1 MSKRPFLKKRIDELE
16 QIFKDS
22 GAELLTL
29 RALESELVHRS
40 TPRAIHLL
48 KAVRKSLAL
57 PQFIGKATEIRLF
70 DPPARQPIDPRSPGP
85 AGAQSVRTDFALRPP
100 MTPSS
105 APVARSVPPAP
116 KPAPRTEPI
125 QFPAP
130 APEERLPNSGVDL
143 SMSLEEAYKVLNVP
157 IGADW
162 ETIEASRRIIVGRSN
177 PALLKGVALEK
188 RRILIE
194 AAERANIAMQVLT
207 ASHPTARL
215 TLAHEPEAV
224 ERAVERR
231 EQRVL
236 QAVR

>member
-1 MSKRPFLKKRIDELE
+1 
-16 QIFKDS
+16 
-22 GAELLTL
+22 
-29 RALESELVHRS
+29 
-40 TPRAIHLL
+40 
-48 KAVRKSLAL
+48 
-57 PQFIGKATEIRLF
+57 
-70 DPPARQPIDPRSPGP
+70 
-85 AGAQSVRTDFALRPP
+85 
-100 MTPSS
+100 
-105 APVARSVPPAP
+105 
-116 KPAPRTEPI
+116 
-125 QFPAP
+125 
-130 APEERLPNSGVDL
+130 
-143 SMSLEEAYKVLNVP
+143 MSLEEAYKVLNVP